1 MTQVDI
7 YPIPGFTQPV
17 SSLTHLLGA
26 GVFAILGLL
35 LVRRGWGNPV
45 RVTCLGVYVFS
56 CVLLM
61 SMSGVYHLLPFGTT
75 GRAVLERLDHDAIF
89 VLIAGTFTP
98 VHGILFRGPAR
109 WGMLLL
115 VWLAAVAGISLKTIF
130 FERFPEGL
138 GLLLYLVLAWIGALS
153 AVTLWRRHGLRFVLP
168 VIGGA
173 VCYTGGALQD
183 FLRCG
188 ALVPGIIGSHE
199 IFHLA
204 VLAGAGFHWKFISQ
218 FASGEVIVPAP
229 ALEKPDP
236 DECTDQLFLT

>member
-1 MTQVDI
+1 LTQVDI

-75 GRAVLERLDHDAIF
+75 
-89 VLIAGTFTP
+89 
-98 VHGILFRGPAR
+98 HGILFRGPAR